1 MEKMLLD
8 ANRRAVALFTSTVAI
23 REHALVDA
31 DGALDLP
38 DDAVWLLDEVIAI
51 TNECDATERA
61 MLAGALTGMFVALCD
76 TFGVAESGYAAID
89 AFAAVHRA
97 RIERGDRHA
106 AHALLMV
113 AQSSYALFGESG
125 IPPHPLEGPA
135 RVLVRDGDDE
145 DIDENTLYLLVDAAA
160 HHFVAR
166 CRAERLD
173 PVKTVPSLFPPVTDE
188 DMYAMFDEQ
197 EGDEW

>member
-23 REHALVDA
+23 REHALVDV
-31 DGALDLP
+31 DGSLALP
-38 DDAVWLLDEVIAI
+38 DDAVWLLDEVFAI
-51 TNECDATERA
+51 TNECDATERV

-76 TFGVAESGYAAID
+76 TFGVAESGYATID

-113 AQSSYALFGESG
+113 TQSSYALFGESG
-125 IPPHPLEGPA
+125 IPPHPLEVPA
-135 RVLVRDGDDE
+135 RVLVRDGDNE
-145 DIDENTLYLLVDAAA
+145 NIDENTLYLLVDAAA
-160 HHFVAR
+160 HHFVAH
-166 CRAERLD
+166 CRAEQLD

-188 DMYAMFDEQ
+188 DMYAMFEEED
-197 EGDEW
+197 DEW